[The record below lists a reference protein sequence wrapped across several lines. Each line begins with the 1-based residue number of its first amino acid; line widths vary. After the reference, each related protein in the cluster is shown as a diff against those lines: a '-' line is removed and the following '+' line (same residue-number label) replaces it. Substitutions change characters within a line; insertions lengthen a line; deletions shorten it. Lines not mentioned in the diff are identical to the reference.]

1 MVNKQDQTEDRYQ
14 EMDGGEVVTV
24 YYGGENATPATL
36 QARRLSLA
44 VVSGLREAGRHH
56 RNSLS
61 KQQTMQ
67 QSTPVLIDKDKI

>member
-1 MVNKQDQTEDRYQ
+1 MVNKQEQTEDRYQ
-14 EMDGGEVVTV
+14 EMDGGEVVR
-24 YYGGENATPATL
+24 GGENATPATL

-61 KQQTMQ
+61 KQQTMRNK
-67 QSTPVLIDKDKI
+67 VLRINKEIDKI